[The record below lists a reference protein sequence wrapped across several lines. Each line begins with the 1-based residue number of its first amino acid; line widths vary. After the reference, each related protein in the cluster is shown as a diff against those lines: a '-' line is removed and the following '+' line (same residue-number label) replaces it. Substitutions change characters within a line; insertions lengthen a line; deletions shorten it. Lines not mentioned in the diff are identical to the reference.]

1 MPDEDKPPDSGQ
13 QQIGLMLLA
22 EDHGLT
28 YTGKLSVYQIIP
40 QDPPY
45 SFLPSSEVHWRNVAV
60 SAAVTSIRTNT
71 NY

>member
-28 YTGKLSVYQIIP
+28 YTGKLETCTAYNNYQFKSLIHFAVKLRIIKSLNAWF
-40 QDPPY
+40 QFII
-45 SFLPSSEVHWRNVAV
+45 S
-60 SAAVTSIRTNT
+60 
-71 NY
+71 